1 VVLCLAT
8 VLLLASTTDEIGWTC
23 DEVYYFSFAENITEW
38 FQELA
43 GGIKTSGLS
52 F

>member
-1 VVLCLAT
+1 LAT